1 MRKQKED
8 DNMSKEDIIKMIDL
22 INVELRKN
30 NEVGDIYIPTTRL
43 LTDIRDMLSDILAQ
57 EYGVFY
63 V

>member
-1 MRKQKED
+1 
-8 DNMSKEDIIKMIDL
+8 MSKEDIIEMIDL
-22 INVELRKN
+22 INEELRKN

-57 EYGVFY
+57 EYGVLY

>member
-1 MRKQKED
+1 
-8 DNMSKEDIIKMIDL
+8 MSKEDIIKMIDL

-30 NEVGDIYIPTTRL
+30 YDVGNIYIPTTRL

>member
-1 MRKQKED
+1 
-8 DNMSKEDIIKMIDL
+8 MSKEDIIKMIDL
-22 INVELRKN
+22 INEELRKN
-30 NEVGDIYIPTTRL
+30 NEVGDIYIPIARL